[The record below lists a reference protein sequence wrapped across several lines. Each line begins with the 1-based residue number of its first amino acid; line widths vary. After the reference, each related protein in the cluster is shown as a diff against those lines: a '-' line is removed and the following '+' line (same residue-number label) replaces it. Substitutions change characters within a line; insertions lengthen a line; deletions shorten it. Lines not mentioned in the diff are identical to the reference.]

1 MQKLLLLIF
10 FFMFTAGHGQSVKVA
25 ENYME
30 QGELKKAES
39 VYKKLYEQNPGSKRN
54 VLGLAQAQLELK
66 KYESAK
72 KTLRTYLQKR
82 NSPVAMVTLGH
93 VFTVSKNDEQAEVWY
108 DKAIQLIDEN
118 PFYAFSIGKKLEEYG
133 KLDKAIKAYK
143 KGNAVRPSVNFKVK
157 LARIYG
163 EKGNLEKMFANYI
176 DLVIER
182 ENYYNV
188 IKRNFDDYIKDDPEN
203 EANQIFRQLLIKNIQ
218 QEPKVVLNKMLSW
231 LYIQQKQYIK
241 AFAQQKAVVMRS
253 NESNRSLLN
262 IGKIA
267 KEEGFSKDAR
277 TIYKKIIKASDSN
290 QIKIEA
296 TTALMKLKVKESD
309 QSKLAE
315 IETDYESYLER
326 FGRNQDTEKMQQ
338 DYARFLA
345 FQLKKIDKAKQ
356 MISDLLD
363 KNLYRFSEGRAKIL
377 LADILVLE
385 ESFNQALIYYSQ
397 VEKLLP
403 NNKIGQQAKFKVAKT
418 SYYKGDF
425 KWAVTQLDVLKK
437 ATSQLIAN
445 DALELALHI
454 KDNGLRDSTQT
465 ALQQVAQAD
474 LKLFQNKTVSAEKQ
488 LAETLT
494 AFPDHE
500 IIDEVHFRLAEIY
513 LQQGKNQQAVDALKK
528 IINDYPDSILIDN
541 AYFKLAE
548 ILQYRLNTKQDAQD
562 YYGKILFDHQ
572 DSIFYVEAQQ
582 QYRKLRGDQKI
593 N

>member
-1 MQKLLLLIF
+1 MQKLNIIIF
-10 FFMFTAGHGQSVKVA
+10 LFLFSLAYGQNAKVA
-25 ENYME
+25 ENYMD
-30 QGELKKAES
+30 QGELEKAKA
-39 VYKKLYEQNPGSKRN
+39 VYKKLYERNPNNKRN
-54 VLGLAQAQLELK
+54 VLGLSKVQLELEE
-66 KYESAK
+66 YTAAQ
-72 KTLRTYLQKR
+72 KTLQAYLQKR
-82 NSPVAMVTLGH
+82 DSPVVMVTLGH
-93 VFTVSKNDEQAEVWY
+93 VYTVNGNEEQADTWY
-108 DKAIQLIDEN
+108 DKAIQLIDKN

-133 KLDKAIKAYK
+133 MLDKAIKAYE
-143 KGNAVRPSVNFKVK
+143 KGNEIRPSVNFRVK

-176 DLVIER
+176 DIIIER

-188 IKRNFDDYIKDDPEN
+188 IKRNFDDYIKEDPKN
-203 EANQIFRQLLIKNIQ
+203 DANQIFRRSLIRKIQ
-218 QEPKVVLNKMLSW
+218 QEPNVVLNKMLGW
-231 LYIQQKQYIK
+231 LYIQEKQYIK

-253 NESNRSLLN
+253 DESSRSLIN
-262 IGKIA
+262 IGNIA
-267 KEEGFSKDAR
+267 EEEGSYQDAIN
-277 TIYKKIIKASDSN
+277 IYKKIIDETDS
-290 QIKIEA
+290 KRAMIEA

-309 QSKLAE
+309 KSELAE
-315 IETDYESYLER
+315 IETDYENYLDK
-326 FGRNQDTEKMQQ
+326 FGRNPDTEKMQQ

-345 FQLKKIDKAKQ
+345 FQLNKTGKAKQ
-356 MISDLLD
+356 VISDLLN

-403 NNKIGQQAKFKVAKT
+403 NNKIGQKAKFKVAKT

-425 KWAVTQLDVLKK
+425 EWAVTQLDVLKK

-474 LKLFQNKTVSAEKQ
+474 LRLFQNRKVSAEKK
-488 LAETLT
+488 LAKTLKE
-494 AFPDHE
+494 FPDHD
-500 IIDEVHFRLAEIY
+500 IIDEVYFRLAEIY
-513 LQQGKNQQAVDALKK
+513 QQQGNYQKSVDALKK
-528 IINDYPDSILIDN
+528 IINNYPESILIDN
-541 AYFKLAE
+541 TYFKLAE
-548 ILQYRLNTKQDAQD
+548 ILQYELEQKQEAQD

-572 DSIFYVEAQQ
+572 DSIYYVEAQKQ
-582 QYRKLRGDQKI
+582 FRKLRGDQEI